1 MIETVVIISLICL
14 GVNVLF
20 WRNMVLYKFGKAL
33 EYTMQD
39 SKFSWIL
46 EPLYSCP
53 ICMAS
58 VYSIIYWIYTD
69 YSFNLIPVMLAV
81 CGLNTVLLSLVQN
94 IVDKD
99 D

>member
-1 MIETVVIISLICL
+1 MLETIVIISLICL
-14 GVNVLF
+14 GINVLF
-20 WRNMVLYKFGKAL
+20 WKGMILHKFGKAL

-39 SKFSWIL
+39 SKFNWIL

-58 VYSIIYWIYTD
+58 IWTFIYWLYTGCHFD
-69 YSFNLIPVMLAV
+69 LIAVMIAV
-81 CGLNTVLLSLVQN
+81 CGLNTVLLSVVQN
-94 IVDKD
+94 IIED